1 MEFLFENLNFIH
13 WLILGIALI
22 ILELFVWTV
31 FLLWIGSSAIT
42 VGIIFFLLP
51 NVSGLLQ
58 LLIFIVLAVV
68 ATLLSKKYYPV
79 KTVDEQLHDK
89 AKKHIGKECM
99 IVSIEDEVAKVQIG
113 ESLWFAK
120 GSNLSAGQSVKIIG
134 VEAGGRGIDL
144 GPDAHAAPL
153 TAGSVGVLHGNRT
166 YLMENEDGQI
176 IEGHSISAGL
186 DYPGVGPEHA
196 YLKDIG
202 RAEYVAI
209 TDKEALEAFH
219 LLTEVEGIIPAL
231 EPSHAIAYAV
241 KLAKQWS
248 SDKTI
253 IINLSGRGDK
263 DMQTIAEV
271 EGREL

>member
-79 KTVDEQLHDK
+79 KTVDEQLHHK
-89 AKKHIGKECM
+89 AKSHIGKECT
-99 IVSIEDEVAKVQIG
+99 IESVENGVTKVKIG

-120 GSNLSAGQSVKIIG
+120 GSDLSAGQSVKIID
-134 VEAGGRGIDL
+134 VESSTFI
-144 GPDAHAAPL
+144 
-153 TAGSVGVLHGNRT
+153 V
-166 YLMENEDGQI
+166 
-176 IEGHSISAGL
+176 
-186 DYPGVGPEHA
+186 
-196 YLKDIG
+196 
-202 RAEYVAI
+202 
-209 TDKEALEAFH
+209 
-219 LLTEVEGIIPAL
+219 
-231 EPSHAIAYAV
+231 EPS
-241 KLAKQWS
+241 K
-248 SDKTI
+248 
-253 IINLSGRGDK
+253 
-263 DMQTIAEV
+263 
-271 EGREL
+271 

>member
-120 GSNLSAGQSVKIIG
+120 GSNLSAGHSVKIIG
-134 VEAGGRGIDL
+134 VESSTFI
-144 GPDAHAAPL
+144 
-153 TAGSVGVLHGNRT
+153 
-166 YLMENEDGQI
+166 
-176 IEGHSISAGL
+176 
-186 DYPGVGPEHA
+186 
-196 YLKDIG
+196 
-202 RAEYVAI
+202 
-209 TDKEALEAFH
+209 
-219 LLTEVEGIIPAL
+219 VE
-231 EPSHAIAYAV
+231 
-241 KLAKQWS
+241 
-248 SDKTI
+248 
-253 IINLSGRGDK
+253 LSK
-263 DMQTIAEV
+263 
-271 EGREL
+271 

>member
-68 ATLLSKKYYPV
+68 STLLSKKYYPV
-79 KTVDEQLHDK
+79 KTVDEQLYDK
-89 AKKHIGKECM
+89 AKKHIGKECI

-134 VEAGGRGIDL
+134 VESSTFI
-144 GPDAHAAPL
+144 
-153 TAGSVGVLHGNRT
+153 
-166 YLMENEDGQI
+166 
-176 IEGHSISAGL
+176 
-186 DYPGVGPEHA
+186 
-196 YLKDIG
+196 
-202 RAEYVAI
+202 
-209 TDKEALEAFH
+209 
-219 LLTEVEGIIPAL
+219 VE
-231 EPSHAIAYAV
+231 
-241 KLAKQWS
+241 
-248 SDKTI
+248 
-253 IINLSGRGDK
+253 LSK
-263 DMQTIAEV
+263 
-271 EGREL
+271 

>member
-120 GSNLSAGQSVKIIG
+120 GSNLSTGQSVKIIG
-134 VEAGGRGIDL
+134 VESSTFI
-144 GPDAHAAPL
+144 
-153 TAGSVGVLHGNRT
+153 
-166 YLMENEDGQI
+166 
-176 IEGHSISAGL
+176 
-186 DYPGVGPEHA
+186 
-196 YLKDIG
+196 
-202 RAEYVAI
+202 
-209 TDKEALEAFH
+209 
-219 LLTEVEGIIPAL
+219 VE
-231 EPSHAIAYAV
+231 
-241 KLAKQWS
+241 
-248 SDKTI
+248 
-253 IINLSGRGDK
+253 LSK
-263 DMQTIAEV
+263 
-271 EGREL
+271 

>member
-120 GSNLSAGQSVKIIG
+120 GSNLRTGQSVKIIG
-134 VEAGGRGIDL
+134 VESSTFI
-144 GPDAHAAPL
+144 
-153 TAGSVGVLHGNRT
+153 
-166 YLMENEDGQI
+166 
-176 IEGHSISAGL
+176 
-186 DYPGVGPEHA
+186 
-196 YLKDIG
+196 
-202 RAEYVAI
+202 
-209 TDKEALEAFH
+209 
-219 LLTEVEGIIPAL
+219 VE
-231 EPSHAIAYAV
+231 
-241 KLAKQWS
+241 
-248 SDKTI
+248 
-253 IINLSGRGDK
+253 LSK
-263 DMQTIAEV
+263 
-271 EGREL
+271 

>member
-58 LLIFIVLAVV
+58 LLIFIVLAVA

-89 AKKHIGKECM
+89 AKSHVGKECT
-99 IVSIEDEVAKVQIG
+99 IESVENGVTKVKIG

-120 GSNLSAGQSVKIIG
+120 GSDLSAGQSVKIID
-134 VEAGGRGIDL
+134 VESSTFI
-144 GPDAHAAPL
+144 
-153 TAGSVGVLHGNRT
+153 V
-166 YLMENEDGQI
+166 
-176 IEGHSISAGL
+176 
-186 DYPGVGPEHA
+186 
-196 YLKDIG
+196 
-202 RAEYVAI
+202 
-209 TDKEALEAFH
+209 
-219 LLTEVEGIIPAL
+219 
-231 EPSHAIAYAV
+231 EPS
-241 KLAKQWS
+241 K
-248 SDKTI
+248 
-253 IINLSGRGDK
+253 
-263 DMQTIAEV
+263 
-271 EGREL
+271 

>member
-13 WLILGIALI
+13 WLVLGITLI

-134 VEAGGRGIDL
+134 VESSTFI
-144 GPDAHAAPL
+144 
-153 TAGSVGVLHGNRT
+153 
-166 YLMENEDGQI
+166 
-176 IEGHSISAGL
+176 
-186 DYPGVGPEHA
+186 
-196 YLKDIG
+196 
-202 RAEYVAI
+202 
-209 TDKEALEAFH
+209 
-219 LLTEVEGIIPAL
+219 VE
-231 EPSHAIAYAV
+231 
-241 KLAKQWS
+241 
-248 SDKTI
+248 
-253 IINLSGRGDK
+253 LSK
-263 DMQTIAEV
+263 
-271 EGREL
+271 